1 MTLTIELAA
10 DIEEQLH
17 VQAAASGVNAETF
30 VMDSVTDRL
39 KRLRDGTN
47 ASREQ
52 RLSAEESRLMQEI
65 NRGPDDAP
73 WQRYRSLVRKRQDE
87 TISSEELSEL
97 IRLSDLIEGDH
108 VRRLRA
114 VSELAGL
121 RGTTLESLM
130 KEMELW
136 RSTDV

>member
-10 DIEEQLH
+10 DLEEQLH
-17 VQAAASGVNAETF
+17 EQAAASGVNAETF

-47 ASREQ
+47 ASSEQ

-65 NRGPDDAP
+65 NRGPDDAT

-114 VSELAGL
+114 VAELAGL
-121 RGTTLESLM
+121 RGTTLEVLM

>member
-1 MTLTIELAA
+1 MTLTIELTA
-10 DIEEQLH
+10 DLEEQLH
-17 VQAAASGVNAETF
+17 EQAAASGVNAETF

-52 RLSAEESRLMQEI
+52 RLSAGESRLMQEI
-65 NRGPDDAP
+65 NRGPDDAT

-114 VSELAGL
+114 VAELAGL
-121 RGTTLESLM
+121 RGTTLEVLM